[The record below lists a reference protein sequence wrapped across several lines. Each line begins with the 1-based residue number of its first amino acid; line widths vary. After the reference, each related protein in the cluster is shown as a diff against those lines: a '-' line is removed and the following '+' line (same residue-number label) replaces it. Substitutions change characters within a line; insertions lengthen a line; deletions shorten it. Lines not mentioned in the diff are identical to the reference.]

1 MIERYSRPQMKKI
14 WSEENKF
21 DQWLRVEIAACE
33 AWAELGEIAQED
45 IVKIR
50 KASYN
55 LSRIAG
61 FLKVTH
67 HDMTAFLNSV
77 AESLGKESRFI
88 HLGLTSSDVMD
99 TALGLQ
105 LTQAADILA
114 KDIAGLILVLES
126 KAIEHKY
133 TIIMGRTHGVHAEPT
148 TFGLKIALWTE
159 EMKRNA
165 QRLAEAR
172 KNISVGKISG
182 AVGTYATVPPQVEKI
197 ACARLG
203 LAPAPISSQI
213 VQRDRHAQFLTTL
226 AITASSLEKFA
237 TEIRGLQRT
246 EVREVEEPF
255 EEGQTGSSA
264 MPHKRNP
271 ELCERI
277 CGLARLV
284 RGYALTS
291 LENIALWHER
301 DISHSST
308 ERIILPDS
316 CLALDYM
323 LSIFTSVMRG
333 LKVYPEN
340 MRHNIELTQGLVF
353 SQRVLLALIDK
364 GLTRKEAYK
373 MVQDNAMEAWRGK
386 KSFLALLLMDKRITN
401 YLPEDEL
408 KSLFDY
414 NYYLKYVDTVFER
427 LGLTKTKREKKAGK
441 AGSTEL
447 APRAV

>member
-14 WSEENKF
+14 WSDKNKF
-21 DQWLRVEIAACE
+21 DQWLRVEIAVCE
-33 AWAELGEIAQED
+33 AWAELGEIPRED
-45 IVKIR
+45 IIKIR

-55 LSRIAG
+55 LKHVAE
-61 FLKVTH
+61 FLRVTH
-67 HDMTAFLNSV
+67 HDMTAFLNSL
-77 AESLGKESRFI
+77 AESLGAESRFI

-114 KDIAGLILVLES
+114 KDVAELISVMENR
-126 KAIEHKY
+126 AVEHKY
-133 TIIMGRTHGVHAEPT
+133 TIMMGRTHGVHAEPIT
-148 TFGLKIALWTE
+148 LGLKLALWTE

-165 QRLAEAR
+165 QRLVEAR

-197 ACARLG
+197 ACAKLG

-226 AITASSLEKFA
+226 AIIASSLEKFA

-246 EVREVEEPF
+246 EIQELEEPF

-277 CGLARLV
+277 CGLARLI
-284 RGYALTS
+284 RGHAVTS

-316 CLALDYM
+316 CLVLDYM
-323 LSIFTSVMRG
+323 LSIFTSIMKG

-340 MRHNIELTQGLVF
+340 MRRNIETSQGLAF
-353 SQRVLLALIDK
+353 SQRVLIALINK
-364 GLTRKEAYK
+364 GLPREEAYK
-373 MVQDNAMEAWRGK
+373 LVQDNAMKAWQQRKDFLSLLEADRQITAHLSK
-386 KSFLALLLMDKRITN
+386 K
-401 YLPEDEL
+401 EL
-408 KSLFDY
+408 NSLFDY
-414 NYYLKYVDTVFER
+414 GYYLKHVDEVFER
-427 LGLTKTKREKKAGK
+427 LGLSKASKKAKRAKIEG
-441 AGSTEL
+441 L
-447 APRAV
+447 APRAI

>member
-1 MIERYSRPQMKKI
+1 MKKI
-14 WSEENKF
+14 WSDKNKF
-21 DQWLRVEIAACE
+21 DQWLKVEIAVCE
-33 AWAELGEIAQED
+33 AWAELGEIPRED
-45 IVKIR
+45 IVKIK

-55 LSRIAG
+55 LSRVAE

-77 AESLGKESRFI
+77 AESLGAESRFI

-99 TALGLQ
+99 TALSLQ
-105 LTQAADILA
+105 LTQSARILMKDVADL
-114 KDIAGLILVLES
+114 IAVLEN

-133 TIIMGRTHGVHAEPT
+133 TIMIGRTHGVHAEPT
-148 TFGLKIALWTE
+148 TFGLKMALWAE
-159 EMKRNA
+159 EMKRNSI
-165 QRLAEAR
+165 RLAEAE
-172 KNISVGKISG
+172 KCISAGKISG
-182 AVGTYATVPPQVEKI
+182 AVGTYASVQPEVEKL
-197 ACARLG
+197 ACTRLG
-203 LAPAPISSQI
+203 LTPARISSQI

-226 AITASSLEKFA
+226 AIIAGSLEKFA

-246 EVREVEEPF
+246 EVLEVEEPF

-277 CGLARLV
+277 CGLARLM

-323 LSIFTSVMRG
+323 LSIFASIMKG

-340 MRHNIELTQGLVF
+340 MRHNIELTQGLIF

-364 GLTRKEAYK
+364 GLTREEAYK
-373 MVQDNAMEAWRGK
+373 MVQDNAMEAWQGK
-386 KSFLALLLMDKRITN
+386 KSFLALLKMDKRITK
-401 YLPEDEL
+401 YLSQEEL

-414 NYYLKYVDTVFER
+414 NYYLKYLDTVFER
-427 LGLTKTKREKKAGK
+427 LGLT
-441 AGSTEL
+441 
-447 APRAV
+447 

>member
-1 MIERYSRPQMKKI
+1 MKRI
-14 WSEENKF
+14 WSEQNKF
-21 DQWLRVEIAACE
+21 DQWLRVEIAVCE
-33 AWAELGEIAQED
+33 AWAELGEIPRKD

-55 LSRIAG
+55 LNRIAK

-77 AESLGKESRFI
+77 AESLGAESRFI

-105 LTQAADILA
+105 LTQAANILA
-114 KDIAGLILVLES
+114 KDIAELISVLEG
-126 KAIEHKY
+126 KAVEHKY
-133 TIIMGRTHGVHAEPT
+133 TITMGRTHGVHAEPT
-148 TFGLKIALWTE
+148 TFGLKMALWAE

-172 KNISVGKISG
+172 KAVSVGKISG
-182 AVGTYATVPPQVEKI
+182 AVGTYATVPPRVEEI
-197 ACARLG
+197 ACTRVG
-203 LAPAPISSQI
+203 LAPVPISSQI

-226 AITASSLEKFA
+226 AIIASSLEKFA

-255 EEGQTGSSA
+255 EAGQTGSSA

-271 ELCERI
+271 ELCERV
-277 CGLARLV
+277 CGLARLI

-316 CLALDYM
+316 CLILDYM
-323 LSIFTSVMRG
+323 LSIFTSVMKG
-333 LKVYPEN
+333 LNVYPED
-340 MRHNIELTQGLVF
+340 MKRNIELTQGVIF
-353 SQRVLLALIDK
+353 SQRVLLALISK
-364 GLTRKEAYK
+364 GLPRGEAYRI
-373 MVQDNAMEAWRGK
+373 VQDNAMKAWDKR
-386 KSFLALLLMDKRITN
+386 KSFLRLLEADKRITARL
-401 YLPEDEL
+401 YKKEL
-408 KSLFDY
+408 NSLFDY
-414 NYYLKYVDTVFER
+414 GYYLRHVDEVFER
-427 LGLTKTKREKKAGK
+427 LGLAKTKREKKAGP
-441 AGSTEL
+441 GR
-447 APRAV
+447 PPG